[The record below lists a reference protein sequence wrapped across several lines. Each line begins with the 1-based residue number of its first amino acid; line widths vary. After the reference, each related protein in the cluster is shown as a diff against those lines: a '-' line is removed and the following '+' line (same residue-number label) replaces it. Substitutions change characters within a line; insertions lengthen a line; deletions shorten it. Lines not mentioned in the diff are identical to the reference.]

1 MRWPYTLARVAEKHQ
16 LISRASSD
24 RVFQWMRH
32 FNSWKFNWSR
42 TRVLARLG
50 FYDVWIEK
58 DFHRPGGPQWRWDF
72 WKQLARRRVMVRA
85 MKSTAQAW
93 TRERQYWPDVDARQS
108 EPRYVG
114 VMFDSNS
121 ITRNPDAIRTIL
133 RSC

>member
-1 MRWPYTLARVAEKHQ
+1 
-16 LISRASSD
+16 
-24 RVFQWMRH
+24 
-32 FNSWKFNWSR
+32 
-42 TRVLARLG
+42 
-50 FYDVWIEK
+50 
-58 DFHRPGGPQWRWDF
+58 
-72 WKQLARRRVMVRA
+72 MVRA